1 MKKIYEISQRVFQ
14 ASRLEGR
21 HEDDKETA
29 EQLEEIFKV
38 WSLTRP
44 TIEFESN
51 LVLFA
56 ELYQSF

>member
-38 WSLTRP
+38 FSLTRP
-44 TIEFESN
+44 RIESKT
-51 LVLFA
+51 
-56 ELYQSF
+56 SSRC